1 VSPERPTV
9 AIVYNEPVLPPD
21 HPDAV
26 SEADVVAVAQGVAE
40 VLSGQG
46 FKPRLLAAGPPLSGF
61 LERFTGMCP
70 DVVFNL
76 LEGFGGHSDGEAHL
90 TSLFELLGVPCTGS
104 PAATLGLCIVKSR
117 TNALL
122 RGWGLPTAAALT
134 VAPGEP
140 IPEWPH
146 GGRVIVKPDAED
158 ASLGIHQLSVVER
171 RDEIV
176 DRVER
181 LWRDYGGSVL
191 IEAYLPGPEFN
202 VTVLALPEAQAL
214 PLSQVVYDSK
224 SVLLPIMTYAAK
236 WDPTSRDD
244 LSSTILCPAPIAPE
258 LTAEIGSVAERA
270 FRVTGCRDYA
280 RVDIRLDHEGRP
292 MILEVNSNPDISPG
306 AGLARSVRVSGRDY
320 EGTLA
325 AITRQALERGTRGR

>member
-1 VSPERPTV
+1 
-9 AIVYNEPVLPPD
+9 
-21 HPDAV
+21 
-26 SEADVVAVAQGVAE
+26 
-40 VLSGQG
+40 
-46 FKPRLLAAGPPLSGF
+46 
-61 LERFTGMCP
+61 
-70 DVVFNL
+70 
-76 LEGFGGHSDGEAHL
+76 
-90 TSLFELLGVPCTGS
+90 
-104 PAATLGLCIVKSR
+104 
-117 TNALL
+117 
-122 RGWGLPTAAALT
+122 
-134 VAPGEP
+134 
-140 IPEWPH
+140 
-146 GGRVIVKPDAED
+146 
-158 ASLGIHQLSVVER
+158 VER
-171 RDEIV
+171 RAEIV

-181 LWRDYGGSVL
+181 LRRDHGGTVL

-214 PLSQVVYDSK
+214 PLSQVVYDPG

-236 WDPTSRDD
+236 WDPTSPDD

-280 RVDIRLDHEGRP
+280 RIDIRLDHEGRP

-320 EGTLA
+320 EATLA